1 MAMSV
6 TYVTV
11 HGRLRE
17 ETRGGVTT
25 RYLGDTLGSVIKTT
39 DTSGNV
45 TSTTTYWPFGEVRS
59 QTGTNPSPWGFCGV
73 WGYLT
78 DAASRMYVR
87 ARHYRADT
95 SRWLS
100 VDPLWP
106 DESAYGYADN
116 APIDNFDPEGTW
128 VIPVACAS
136 ACLVTAGCA
145 AGVWIACGSLWGT
158 SDFDDCAKDY
168 IESLPPISK
177 IGCGVGLLG
186 CLACIVYYLRGR
198 VPPVRPTPT
207 PAPPSGPVPVP
218 RLPAPT
224 PRPIPRGPCGP
235 RVNPGFP
242 KGRWYQNCMAAFMAC
257 WNLHNGHRRCWDCL
271 QTCRRN
277 GMRIWLTPKCAF
289 WDPGWRG
296 WGRQ

>member
-186 CLACIVYYLRGR
+186 CLAER
-198 VPPVRPTPT
+198 TS
-207 PAPPSGPVPVP
+207 PAGSPHANSCTTKRACAGAKTSRTHSKANTQGPVWTSGQP
-218 RLPAPT
+218 R
-224 PRPIPRGPCGP
+224 IS
-235 RVNPGFP
+235 
-242 KGRWYQNCMAAFMAC
+242 KGEMVSK
-257 WNLHNGHRRCWDCL
+257 LHG
-271 QTCRRN
+271 
-277 GMRIWLTPKCAF
+277 RIYGLLEST
-289 WDPGWRG
+289 
-296 WGRQ
+296 